1 MDVENK
7 LAVGGEEQMLASPAS
22 TGEAASLERGQ
33 RGIERLQRR
42 DVRRP
47 GARDRRAP
55 DGLVNRAP

>member
-7 LAVGGEEQMLASPAS
+7 LAVGGEEQMLAAPAS
-22 TGEAASLERGQ
+22 AGEAASLERGQ

-42 DVRRP
+42 DMRWP

-55 DGLVNRAP
+55 NGLVNGAP